1 MIWRESLFEP
11 DAVSPKGAQG
21 IAQFMPA
28 TWADI
33 TRQLGYGAIN
43 RHEAKYAIE
52 AGAYYMAQLR
62 RQWRAIDFPD
72 RQRLGQAS
80 YNAGAGNIRKAQ
92 RLCGDPLSY
101 SQIIACLPAVTG
113 PANARQTTE
122 YVSRIAKWRA
132 MMEAER

>member
-1 MIWRESLFEP
+1 
-11 DAVSPKGAQG
+11 
-21 IAQFMPA
+21 MPA

-122 YVSRIAKWRA
+122 YVTRIAKWRA
-132 MMEAER
+132 LMEAGR